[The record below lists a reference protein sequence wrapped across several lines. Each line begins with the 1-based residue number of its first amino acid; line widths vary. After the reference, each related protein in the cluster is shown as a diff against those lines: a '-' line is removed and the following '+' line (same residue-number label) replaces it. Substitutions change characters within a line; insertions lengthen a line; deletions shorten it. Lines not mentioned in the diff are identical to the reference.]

1 MNVNKWK
8 KGIGTALCALGLLL
22 PTPVL
27 AAGKDRVTFE
37 KADEQSAAVTVVAEH
52 AAAEQTTAAALQL
65 KVTVT
70 EGEADVSFEFSEEIP
85 AEVTGSRYV
94 DGVLY
99 VYAASGKSIFG
110 AGDELLLGN
119 VVIKAKSEAAL
130 ATVEVISETIDS
142 DGEDGT
148 QETVFS
154 FQTANR
160 AYGIQEHIVDEIP
173 DAVELSAK
181 GDGDGNSGESGSGSE
196 DGNDGEDGNGGG
208 DGNGNGDGNGS
219 EDSNGSGHGSNG
231 GSGSGNNGAH
241 GGSANVQQGLNDTT
255 VQQVTD
261 PNGTVKIPTAVI
273 PGTPGKAPLPDLS
286 LSEKTEGS
294 SGKVTGGK
302 DKVTVVR
309 PADGPSAII
318 VEENEVADAGSADI
332 QEKPEGAESVP
343 SGKNEIALDK
353 ENGGALQKEEKSEKI
368 TLAAIVVTAVTAAAG
383 AAGGLLL
390 WRKKSFKSGKGRK
403 TGKKKNSSKR

>member
-8 KGIGTALCALGLLL
+8 KRIGTALCALGLLL
-22 PTPVL
+22 PMSVL
-27 AAGKDRVTFE
+27 AAGKDRVTLE
-37 KADEQSAAVTVVAEH
+37 KTDEQSAAVTVVAEH
-52 AAAEQTTAAALQL
+52 ASAEQTTAVALKL

-110 AGDELLLGN
+110 AGDELRLGN

-142 DGEDGT
+142 DGEGGT
-148 QETVFS
+148 QEKVFS
-154 FQTANR
+154 FQTTNR
-160 AYGIQEHIVDEIP
+160 AYGMQEHIVDEIP
-173 DAVELSAK
+173 DAVELSMK
-181 GDGDGNSGESGSGSE
+181 NGS
-196 DGNDGEDGNGGG
+196 DGNGGEG
-208 DGNGNGDGNGS
+208 GNGNGGGNGN
-219 EDSNGSGHGSNG
+219 EGGNGSGHGSNG
-231 GSGSGNNGAH
+231 GSESGNNGAQ
-241 GGSANVQQGLNDTT
+241 GGSENIQQGLNDTT
-255 VQQVTD
+255 VQQITD
-261 PNGTVKIPTAVI
+261 PNGAVKIPTAVI

-286 LSEKTEGS
+286 PAEKNEIG

-318 VEENEVADAGSADI
+318 VEENEVANVDSADV
-332 QEKPEGAESVP
+332 QEKPGEAEGVS

-353 ENGGALQKEEKSEKI
+353 ENGGALQKAEKNEKI
-368 TLAAIVVTAVTAAAG
+368 TLAAAVVTAVTAAAG
-383 AAGGLLL
+383 AAAGMIV
-390 WRKKSFKSGKGRK
+390 WRKKSFGSGKGRK

>member
-8 KGIGTALCALGLLL
+8 KRIGTALCALGLLL
-22 PTPVL
+22 PVSVL
-27 AAGKDRVTFE
+27 AAGKDRVTLE
-37 KADEQSAAVTVVAEH
+37 KTDEQSAAVTVVAEH
-52 AAAEQTTAAALQL
+52 ASAEQTTAVALKL

-110 AGDELLLGN
+110 AGDELRLGN

-142 DGEDGT
+142 DGEGGT
-148 QETVFS
+148 QEKVFS
-154 FQTANR
+154 FQTTNR
-160 AYGIQEHIVDEIP
+160 AYGMQEHIVDEIP
-173 DAVELSAK
+173 DAVELSMK
-181 GDGDGNSGESGSGSE
+181 NGS
-196 DGNDGEDGNGGG
+196 DGNGGEG
-208 DGNGNGDGNGS
+208 GNGNGGGNEGGNG
-219 EDSNGSGHGSNG
+219 GGHGSNG
-231 GSGSGNNGAH
+231 GSDSGNNGAQ
-241 GGSANVQQGLNDTT
+241 GGSENVQQGLNDTT
-255 VQQVTD
+255 VQQITD
-261 PNGTVKIPTAVI
+261 PNGAVKIPTAVI

-286 LSEKTEGS
+286 PAEKNEIG

-318 VEENEVADAGSADI
+318 VEENEVANVDSADV
-332 QEKPEGAESVP
+332 QEKPGEAEGVS

-353 ENGGALQKEEKSEKI
+353 ENGGALQKAEKNEKI
-368 TLAAIVVTAVTAAAG
+368 TLAAAVVTAVTAAAG
-383 AAGGLLL
+383 AAAGMIV
-390 WRKKSFKSGKGRK
+390 WRKKSFGSGKGRK
-403 TGKKKNSSKR
+403 SGKKKNSSKR

>member
-8 KGIGTALCALGLLL
+8 KRIGTALCALGLLL
-22 PTPVL
+22 PMSVL
-27 AAGKDRVTFE
+27 AAGKDRVTLE
-37 KADEQSAAVTVVAEH
+37 KTDEQSAAVTVVAEH
-52 AAAEQTTAAALQL
+52 ASAEQTTAVALKL

-110 AGDELLLGN
+110 AGDELRLGN

-142 DGEDGT
+142 DGEGGT
-148 QETVFS
+148 QEKVFS
-154 FQTANR
+154 FQTTNR
-160 AYGIQEHIVDEIP
+160 AYGMQEHIVDEIP
-173 DAVELSAK
+173 DAVELSMK
-181 GDGDGNSGESGSGSE
+181 NGS
-196 DGNDGEDGNGGG
+196 DGNGGEG
-208 DGNGNGDGNGS
+208 GNGNGGGNGNEGGS
-219 EDSNGSGHGSNG
+219 GNEGGNGSGHGSNG
-231 GSGSGNNGAH
+231 GSESGNNGAQ
-241 GGSANVQQGLNDTT
+241 GGSENIQQGLNDTT
-255 VQQVTD
+255 VQQITD
-261 PNGTVKIPTAVI
+261 PNGAVKIPTAVI

-286 LSEKTEGS
+286 PAEKNEIG

-318 VEENEVADAGSADI
+318 VEENEVANVDSADV
-332 QEKPEGAESVP
+332 QEKPGEAEGVS

-353 ENGGALQKEEKSEKI
+353 ENGGALQKAEKNEKI
-368 TLAAIVVTAVTAAAG
+368 TLAAAVVTAVTAAAG
-383 AAGGLLL
+383 AAAGMIV
-390 WRKKSFKSGKGRK
+390 WRKKSFGSGKGRK

>member
-8 KGIGTALCALGLLL
+8 KRIGTALCALGLLL
-22 PTPVL
+22 PVSVL
-27 AAGKDRVTFE
+27 AAGKDRVTLE
-37 KADEQSAAVTVVAEH
+37 KTDEQSVAVTVVAEH
-52 AAAEQTTAAALQL
+52 ASAEQTTAVALKL

-110 AGDELLLGN
+110 AGDELRLGN

-142 DGEDGT
+142 DGEGGT
-148 QETVFS
+148 QEKVFS
-154 FQTANR
+154 FQTTNR
-160 AYGIQEHIVDEIP
+160 AYGMQEHIVDEIP
-173 DAVELSAK
+173 DAVELSMK
-181 GDGDGNSGESGSGSE
+181 NGS
-196 DGNDGEDGNGGG
+196 DGNGGEG
-208 DGNGNGDGNGS
+208 GNGNGGGNEGGNG
-219 EDSNGSGHGSNG
+219 GGHGSNG
-231 GSGSGNNGAH
+231 GSDSGNNGAQ
-241 GGSANVQQGLNDTT
+241 GGSENVQQGLNDTT
-255 VQQVTD
+255 VQQITD
-261 PNGTVKIPTAVI
+261 PNGAVKIPTAVI

-286 LSEKTEGS
+286 PAEKNEIG

-318 VEENEVADAGSADI
+318 VEENEVANVDSADV
-332 QEKPEGAESVP
+332 QEKPGEAEGVS

-353 ENGGALQKEEKSEKI
+353 ENGGALQKAEKNEKI
-368 TLAAIVVTAVTAAAG
+368 TLAAAVVTAVTAAAG
-383 AAGGLLL
+383 AAAGMIV
-390 WRKKSFKSGKGRK
+390 WRKKSFGSGKGRK
-403 TGKKKNSSKR
+403 SGKKKNSSKR

>member
-8 KGIGTALCALGLLL
+8 KRIGTALCALGLLL
-22 PTPVL
+22 PMSVL
-27 AAGKDRVTFE
+27 AAGKDRVTLE
-37 KADEQSAAVTVVAEH
+37 KTDEQSAAVTVVAEH
-52 AAAEQTTAAALQL
+52 ASAEQTTAVALKL

-110 AGDELLLGN
+110 AGDELRLGN

-142 DGEDGT
+142 DGEGGT
-148 QETVFS
+148 QEKVFS
-154 FQTANR
+154 FQTTNR
-160 AYGIQEHIVDEIP
+160 AYGMQEHIVDEIP
-173 DAVELSAK
+173 DAVELSMK
-181 GDGDGNSGESGSGSE
+181 NGSDGNSGEG
-196 DGNDGEDGNGGG
+196 
-208 DGNGNGDGNGS
+208 GNGNGNEGG
-219 EDSNGSGHGSNG
+219 NGSGHGSNG
-231 GSGSGNNGAH
+231 GSDSENNGAQ
-241 GGSANVQQGLNDTT
+241 GGSENVQQGLNDTT
-255 VQQVTD
+255 VQQITD
-261 PNGTVKIPTAVI
+261 PNGAVKIPTAVI

-286 LSEKTEGS
+286 LAEKNESG
-294 SGKVTGGK
+294 SGKVAGGK

-318 VEENEVADAGSADI
+318 VEENEVANVNSADV
-332 QEKPEGAESVP
+332 QEKPGEAEGVS

-353 ENGGALQKEEKSEKI
+353 ENGGALQKAEKNEKI
-368 TLAAIVVTAVTAAAG
+368 TLAAAVVTAVTAAAG
-383 AAGGLLL
+383 AAAGMIV
-390 WRKKSFKSGKGRK
+390 WRKKSFGSGKGRK
-403 TGKKKNSSKR
+403 SGKKKNSSKR

>member
-1 MNVNKWK
+1 MNKWK
-8 KGIGTALCALGLLL
+8 KRIGTALCALGLLL
-22 PTPVL
+22 PMSVL
-27 AAGKDRVTFE
+27 AAGKDRVTLE
-37 KADEQSAAVTVVAEH
+37 KTDEQSAAVTVVAEH
-52 AAAEQTTAAALQL
+52 ASAEQTTAVALKL

-110 AGDELLLGN
+110 AGDELRLGN

-142 DGEDGT
+142 DGEGGT
-148 QETVFS
+148 QEKVFS
-154 FQTANR
+154 FQTTNR
-160 AYGIQEHIVDEIP
+160 AYGMQEHIVDEIP
-173 DAVELSAK
+173 DAVELSMK
-181 GDGDGNSGESGSGSE
+181 NGS
-196 DGNDGEDGNGGG
+196 DGNGGEG
-208 DGNGNGDGNGS
+208 GNGNEGGSRNEGGNG
-219 EDSNGSGHGSNG
+219 GGHGSNG
-231 GSGSGNNGAH
+231 GSDSGNNGAQ
-241 GGSANVQQGLNDTT
+241 GGSENVQQGLNDTT
-255 VQQVTD
+255 VQQITD
-261 PNGTVKIPTAVI
+261 PNGAVKIPTAVI

-286 LSEKTEGS
+286 PAEKNEIG

-318 VEENEVADAGSADI
+318 VEENEVVNVDSADV
-332 QEKPEGAESVP
+332 QEKPGEAEGVS

-353 ENGGALQKEEKSEKI
+353 ENGGALQKAEKNEKI
-368 TLAAIVVTAVTAAAG
+368 TLAAAVVTAVTAAAG
-383 AAGGLLL
+383 AAAGMIV
-390 WRKKSFKSGKGRK
+390 WRKKSFGSGKGRK
-403 TGKKKNSSKR
+403 SGKKKNSSKR

>member
-8 KGIGTALCALGLLL
+8 KRIGTALCALGLLL
-22 PTPVL
+22 PMSVL
-27 AAGKDRVTFE
+27 AAGKDRVTLE
-37 KADEQSAAVTVVAEH
+37 KTDEQSAAVTVVAEH
-52 AAAEQTTAAALQL
+52 ASAEQTTAVALKL

-110 AGDELLLGN
+110 AGDELRLGN

-142 DGEDGT
+142 DGEGGT
-148 QETVFS
+148 QEKVFS
-154 FQTANR
+154 FQTTNR
-160 AYGIQEHIVDEIP
+160 AYGMQEHIVDEIP
-173 DAVELSAK
+173 DAVELSMK
-181 GDGDGNSGESGSGSE
+181 NGS
-196 DGNDGEDGNGGG
+196 DGNGGEG
-208 DGNGNGDGNGS
+208 GNGNGGGNGN
-219 EDSNGSGHGSNG
+219 EGGNGSGHGSNG
-231 GSGSGNNGAH
+231 GSESGNNGAQ
-241 GGSANVQQGLNDTT
+241 GGSENIQQGLNDTT
-255 VQQVTD
+255 VQQITD
-261 PNGTVKIPTAVI
+261 PNGAVKIPTAVI

-286 LSEKTEGS
+286 LAEKNESG
-294 SGKVTGGK
+294 SGKVAGGK

-318 VEENEVADAGSADI
+318 VEENEVANVDSADV
-332 QEKPEGAESVP
+332 QEKPGEAEGVS

-353 ENGGALQKEEKSEKI
+353 ENGGALQKAEKNEKI
-368 TLAAIVVTAVTAAAG
+368 TLAAAVVTAVTAAAG
-383 AAGGLLL
+383 AAAGMIV
-390 WRKKSFKSGKGRK
+390 WRKKSFGSGKGRK
-403 TGKKKNSSKR
+403 SGKKKNSSKR